1 MPSSKPAKGKMS
13 VAPTKKNINAMP
25 PHTTEILDIN
35 IILLTPMSE
44 LFGFKDTRNFWSF
57 NF

>member
-13 VAPTKKNINAMP
+13 VAPKKKNINAMP
-25 PHTTEILDIN
+25 PHTIDILEIN

-44 LFGFKDTRNFWSF
+44 LFGFKDIRNFWSF